1 MYRLITDGMDILYN
15 SNSLSWG
22 DTSDSLGTQLSFD
35 SIKNLYMQQV
45 VSLFLFNKEIFR
57 GVIIDKT
64 EKYGGISYNYVVQ
77 DYSYYMNDTVI
88 KQFNN
93 LQADKAINSLLGEAY
108 ITGNIT
114 TIPTLINQIYKKSI
128 NEIIDDILSKATD
141 DQGLEYVKELE
152 ANILYIRRLSDLKIN
167 PAVLIEDRADIKSS
181 TKNMKNSITVVNNS
195 EDNTNIYAKAEDT
208 SKFSWYGKLSDLA
221 ELDAKDVAKAK
232 NVATNKL
239 NELNK
244 IEKSSSIS
252 LLVLKEDISNLIK
265 SNRLIYLNQGNFVGY
280 YKIKSTNHSLQD
292 GLHKV
297 TVDLEWKVDA

>member
-1 MYRLITDGMDILYN
+1 MYRLVTDGMDILYN
-15 SNSLSWG
+15 SNNLSWG
-22 DTSDSLGTQLSFD
+22 DTSDSLGTQLTFD

-45 VSLFLFNKEIFR
+45 VSLFLFDKEIFR
-57 GVIIDKT
+57 GVVINKT
-64 EKYGGISYNYVVQ
+64 EKRGSISYNYVVQ
-77 DYSYYMNDTVI
+77 DYSYYMNNKVI

-93 LQADKAINSLLGEAY
+93 LQADKAINSILSEAY

-128 NEIIDDILSKATD
+128 NEIIDDILSKATE

-152 ANILYIRRLSDLKIN
+152 ANILYIRRLTDLKIN
-167 PAVLIEDRADIKSS
+167 PNIIIEDGADIKSS
-181 TKNMKNSITVVNNS
+181 TENMKNSITVVNNS

-208 SKFSWYGKLSDLA
+208 SKFSWYGKLSDLV
-221 ELDAKDVAKAK
+221 ELEVENVANAK

-244 IEKSSSIS
+244 IEKSSSVP
-252 LLVLKEDISNLIK
+252 LLVIKEDINNIIK
-265 SNRLIYLNQGNFVGY
+265 SNRLIYLNQGNFIGY

-297 TVDLEWKVDA
+297 TVDLEWKVSA

>member
-1 MYRLITDGMDILYN
+1 MYRLVTDGMNILYN
-15 SNSLSWG
+15 SNNLSWG

-45 VSLFLFNKEIFR
+45 VSLYLFDKEIFR
-57 GVIIDKT
+57 GVVINKT
-64 EKYGGISYNYVVQ
+64 EKRGSISYSYVVQ
-77 DYSYYMNDTVI
+77 DYSYYMNNKVI

-93 LQADKAINSLLGEAY
+93 LQADKAINSLLSEAY

-141 DQGLEYVKELE
+141 DQGLEYVKEIE
-152 ANILYIRRLSDLKIN
+152 GNILYIRRLSDLKIN
-167 PAVLIEDRADIKSS
+167 PSIIIEDGADIKSS
-181 TKNMKNSITVVNNS
+181 TENMKNSITVLNNS

-208 SKFSWYGKLSDLA
+208 SKFSWYGKLSDLV
-221 ELDAKDVAKAK
+221 ELDAEDIAKAK

-244 IEKSSSIS
+244 IEKSSSIP
-252 LLVLKEDISNLIK
+252 LLVLKEDINNLIK
-265 SNRLIYLNQGNFVGY
+265 SNRLMYLNQGNFVGY

-297 TVDLEWKVDA
+297 TVELEWKVNA